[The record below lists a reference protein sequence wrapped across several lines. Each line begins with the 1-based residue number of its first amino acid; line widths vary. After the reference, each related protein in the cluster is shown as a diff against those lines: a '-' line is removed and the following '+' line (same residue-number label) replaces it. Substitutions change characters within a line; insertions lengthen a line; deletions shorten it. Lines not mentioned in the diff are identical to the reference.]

1 MRYININE
9 EKELNKNCGISEY
22 INTIVLLLN
31 SGILIGI
38 LFFCADF
45 YRTANTLETL
55 DIDKINNVVNTLSNT
70 TAIYPYFYN
79 FGKIIEWTCEK
90 IPDINCSSNYII
102 N

>member
-9 EKELNKNCGISEY
+9 EKELNKNSGISEY

-45 YRTANTLETL
+45 Y
-55 DIDKINNVVNTLSNT
+55 S
-70 TAIYPYFYN
+70 
-79 FGKIIEWTCEK
+79 
-90 IPDINCSSNYII
+90 
-102 N
+102 